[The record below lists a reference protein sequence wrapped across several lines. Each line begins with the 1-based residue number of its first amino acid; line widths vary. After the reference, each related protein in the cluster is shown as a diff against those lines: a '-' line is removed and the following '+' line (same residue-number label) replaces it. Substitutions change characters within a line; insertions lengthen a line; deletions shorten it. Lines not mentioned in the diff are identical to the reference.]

1 MADSNLDRLVEA
13 RVVPS
18 PEALRDAER
27 TVIDGL
33 SEEEV
38 QTLVGIRE
46 KLSAELA
53 GGTQGGFSIVDPES
67 EIKTNFVI

>member
-18 PEALRDAER
+18 PEALSDAER

-38 QTLVGIRE
+38 QTLIGIRK

-53 GGTQGGFSIVDPES
+53 GNAEGGFSLVDPES
-67 EIKTNFVI
+67 EIKSNFVI

>member
-1 MADSNLDRLVEA
+1 MASSNLDRLVEA

-18 PEALRDAER
+18 VDALGDAER

-38 QTLVGIRE
+38 QTLIGIRQ
-46 KLSAELA
+46 KLSDAVASPALSLA
-53 GGTQGGFSIVDPES
+53 DEDPELDL
-67 EIKTNFVI
+67 KPNFVL

>member
-1 MADSNLDRLVEA
+1 MASSNLDRLVEA

-18 PEALRDAER
+18 PSDLSEAER

-38 QTLVGIRE
+38 STLVGIRR
-46 KLSAELA
+46 KLSEEVSKTPAL
-53 GGTQGGFSIVDPES
+53 TDDDPEDLLKS
-67 EIKTNFVI
+67 NFVL